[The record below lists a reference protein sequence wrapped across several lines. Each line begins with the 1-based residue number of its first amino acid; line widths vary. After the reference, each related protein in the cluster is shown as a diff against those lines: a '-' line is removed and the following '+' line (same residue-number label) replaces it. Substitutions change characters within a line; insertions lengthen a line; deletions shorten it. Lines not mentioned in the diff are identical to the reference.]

1 MEHSYSIPIIN
12 CGCQKLGTELDKI
25 SKALPP
31 GCDYPSFFPSEYE
44 VVVDGIS
51 RSDYSWGSGE
61 AVTKLIEKTTNILE
75 SASNVTSICFLNTLG
90 CGHSLS
96 ATLLSGLIDNFPELS
111 ITSVLISPIGG
122 ISGLPSLHSLVTMQA
137 VKEYSDY
144 VMIREMDEAHSF
156 ISSELCPETG
166 AINSRTSQSYTLGD
180 INQYIATD
188 VFVALSSHSRG
199 MESHLINCL
208 WPFGVCTNRKKI
220 FDVRSSLWR
229 SLKQLSKPKVS
240 FNTLRAV
247 SSSIHSAHLWHGSLC
262 RPSTMSIESA
272 AIADLQYDC
281 NGKQLTASDSTIP
294 SSDVAVALEWAT
306 PKVSWPSSLGTSSY
320 RDPSTGCLVKS
331 AQRIRLDPQTPLN
344 ATATAPALGIR
355 SVNIVAVSFES
366 PYGSALV
373 TDVCNTAQKLIDVN
387 AFAHR

>member
-12 CGCQKLGTELDKI
+12 CGCQKLGFELDKM

-31 GCDYPSFFPSEYE
+31 GCDYPSCLPSEY
-44 VVVDGIS
+44 DLAIDWIG
-51 RSDYSWGSGE
+51 RSEFSWGCGE
-61 AVTKLIEKTTNILE
+61 AVTELIEKTTNILE
-75 SASNVTSICFLNTLG
+75 SASNVTSICFLNALG

-96 ATLLSGLIDNFPELS
+96 ATLLSRLKDDFPEIS

-137 VKEYSDY
+137 VMEYSDY
-144 VMIREMDEAHSF
+144 VMIREMDEAKSF
-156 ISSELCPETG
+156 ISSELCPVTG
-166 AINSRTSQSYTLGD
+166 ATNLRTSQSYALSD

-199 MESHLINCL
+199 LESDLNNRL
-208 WPFGVCTNRKKI
+208 WPFGVCTNSKKI

-229 SLKQLSKPKVS
+229 SLKQLLKPKVS

-247 SSSIHSAHLWHGSLC
+247 SSSIHSAHLWHGSLY
-262 RPSTMSIESA
+262 RPTTMSIDSA

-281 NGKQLTASDSTIP
+281 NGKQLIASDSTIP
-294 SSDVAVALEWAT
+294 RADVAVALEWAT

-320 RDPSTGCLVKS
+320 RDPWTGCLVKS
-331 AQRIRLDPQTPLN
+331 AQRIRLDPQIPLN
-344 ATATAPALGIR
+344 TTAPVLGIR
-355 SVNIVAVSFES
+355 NVNIVAVSFES